1 MGLLG
6 ARDAEAIEDM
16 DRPDCDP
23 ERLNRTYSQFALVN
37 RAVSGWHLL
46 YRSRLRPLLTPAAP
60 STLLDI
66 GCGGGDL
73 ALMLAKW
80 AARDGIQLN
89 ITGIDPDARAYRF
102 AASREPV
109 RGVQFRQATSAELVA
124 EGRAYDIVI
133 SNHVL
138 HHLTPAELQN
148 LLSDS
153 AVLSRRIVLHN
164 DLRRSALAYALFAAG
179 ALPLAGSYIR
189 RDGLTS
195 IRRSYTVTELAAVV
209 PFGWSAEPH
218 SPFHCLLTYM
228 RDAGRD

>member
-1 MGLLG
+1 MGMLG
-6 ARDAEAIEDM
+6 ARDTDAIEDM

-37 RAVSGWHLL
+37 RAVSGWHGL
-46 YRSRLRPLLTPAAP
+46 YRSKLRPLLPAAEP
-60 STLLDI
+60 ATLLDI

-73 ALMLAKW
+73 ALMLANW

-89 ITGIDPDARAYRF
+89 ITGIDPDPRAFRF
-102 AASREPV
+102 AANREPM
-109 RGVQFRQATSAELVA
+109 RGVQFRQATSAELLA
-124 EGRAYDIVI
+124 EGGAYDIVI

-138 HHLTPAELQN
+138 HHLDATELQN

-153 AVLSRRIVLHN
+153 ALLSRRIVLHN

-179 ALPLAGSYIR
+179 ALPLTGSYIR

-195 IRRSYTVTELAAVV
+195 IRRSYTVTELAAVA

-218 SPFHCLLTYM
+218 SPFHCLLTYL
-228 RDAGRD
+228 RDSGRD